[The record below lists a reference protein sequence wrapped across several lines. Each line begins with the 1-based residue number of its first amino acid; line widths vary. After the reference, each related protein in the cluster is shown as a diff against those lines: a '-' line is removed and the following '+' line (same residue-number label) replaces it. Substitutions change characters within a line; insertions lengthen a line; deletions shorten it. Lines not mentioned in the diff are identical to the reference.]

1 MTCRDTCGCI
11 HRYVGHTYN
20 SGVNIRSA
28 ECACG
33 KATLPVRT
41 IFIHTCS
48 LYENVVNGTK
58 VAWYKVVNTT
68 QLEILA
74 GSKNRLG
81 LGLDCGH
88 YIYARRD
95 AMYGVGL

>member
-1 MTCRDTCGCI
+1 M
-11 HRYVGHTYN
+11 
-20 SGVNIRSA
+20 
-28 ECACG
+28 CARG

-41 IFIHTCS
+41 IFIHASS

-74 GSKNRLG
+74 GSKNG

-95 AMYGVGL
+95 AMYGV